1 MAEKANKIIQ
11 EELNKILSL
20 LQIKADIEINEKNNI
35 LAVKIAPK
43 NSDDIKILV
52 GWHGQ
57 TLISLQN
64 LLRMIVS
71 KKLKDNFRPFI
82 LDVGDYRQKK
92 EELLR
97 NIAQGAAEKVK
108 KGGHSIVLDPMN
120 ASERRIV
127 HLTLVDFAGIT
138 TESVGEGKNRRVVI
152 RLSDKE

>member
-11 EELNKILSL
+11 EELNKVLGL
-20 LQIKADIEINEKNNI
+20 LQIEADIKVIEQKDI
-35 LAVKIAPK
+35 LVAKISPK

-57 TLISLQN
+57 TLSSLQN

-71 KKLKDNFRPFI
+71 KKLKENYKSFI
-82 LDVGDYRQKK
+82 LDVGDYRQKR
-92 EELLR
+92 EEALK
-97 NIAQGAAEKVK
+97 NIVQGAAEKVK
-108 KGGHSIVLDPMN
+108 RGGHSIVLDPMN

-127 HLTLVDFAGIT
+127 HLALVDFAGIT

-152 RLSDKE
+152 RLAD

>member
-11 EELNKILSL
+11 EELTEILSL
-20 LQIKADIEINEKNNI
+20 LQIKADIEVIEQKNI
-35 LAVKIAPK
+35 LVTKISPK
-43 NSDDIKILV
+43 KPDDIKILV

-57 TLISLQN
+57 TLSSLQG
-64 LLRMIVS
+64 LLRIILS
-71 KKLKDNFRPFI
+71 KKLKDNYQPFM
-82 LDVGDYRQKK
+82 LDVGDYRQKR

-108 KGGHSIVLDPMN
+108 RGGHSIVLDPMN

-127 HLTLVDFAGIT
+127 HLALVDFTGIT

-152 RLSDKE
+152 RLSS